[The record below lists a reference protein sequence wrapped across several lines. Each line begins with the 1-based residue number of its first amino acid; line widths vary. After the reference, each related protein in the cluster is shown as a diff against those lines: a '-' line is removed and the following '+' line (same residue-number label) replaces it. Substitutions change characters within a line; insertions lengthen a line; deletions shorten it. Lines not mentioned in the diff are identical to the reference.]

1 MDLRKVSKIRL
12 KPKFK
17 IILQIF
23 GSIFCVFL
31 GLFFF
36 YSKQIYDLK
45 KIGYSKK
52 ASHEILFSLKKDYVL
67 SVGKNES
74 LNAAF
79 ESSSYKE
86 ENLDHYRKIR
96 FYTHKNFIKNINK
109 LLEKGYNDSDIN
121 IIFSHGND
129 EEVSRF
135 TKREKI
141 RYLEEFYSISYAKLD
156 NYDRYVHY
164 SDDTGE
170 DEETTVLFV
179 NLDMDKNDYED
190 PVIVTKYS
198 TDMLVNKHRSLT
210 DKFVPNDL
218 VTISKEYASEDDLQA
233 SKVAVD
239 AFIKMSK
246 AAEAEGYSLVINSAY
261 RSYQEQ
267 LDLIDFYK
275 KAYGQSYVDKYV
287 AKAGFSEHQTGLSF
301 DIGSRTANVFQNS
314 KEYTWMEENA
324 YKYGFIRRF
333 TKKYELITG
342 FRNEPW
348 HFRYVGEKIAKEIH
362 EKGMSYEEYWA
373 VFLDK

>member
-1 MDLRKVSKIRL
+1 MRKVSKIRL
-12 KPKFK
+12 KPGFK
-17 IILQIF
+17 KLLQIF
-23 GSIFCVFL
+23 GSVFCIFL
-31 GLFFF
+31 GLFLF
-36 YSKQIYDLK
+36 YSKQIHDLTK
-45 KIGYSKK
+45 LGYSKK

-67 SVGKNES
+67 SVGKNKS

-79 ESSSYKE
+79 ESHSYKE
-86 ENLDHYRKIR
+86 ENLDHYRKISY
-96 FYTHKNFIKNINK
+96 FSHKHFINNINK

-135 TKREKI
+135 TERDKV
-141 RYLEEFYSISYAKLD
+141 RYLEEFYSIPYAKLD

-179 NLDMDKNDYED
+179 NLDMDKEDYQE
-190 PVIVTKYS
+190 PVSVQNYS
-198 TDMLVNKHRSLT
+198 VDMLVNKHRCLT
-210 DKFVPNDL
+210 EKFVPDDL
-218 VTISKEYASEDDLQA
+218 ITIDKEYASEDDLQA
-233 SKVAVD
+233 SRIAVE

-246 AAEAEGYSLVINSAY
+246 DAEKEGFYLVINSAY
-261 RSYQEQ
+261 RSYQDQ
-267 LDLIDFYK
+267 LDLIDFYM

-287 AKAGFSEHQTGLSF
+287 AKAGFSEHQTGLAF
-301 DIGSRTANVFQNS
+301 DIGSRSSSVFQNS

-333 TKKYELITG
+333 TKKYEFITG

-348 HFRYVGEKIAKEIH
+348 HFRYVGEKNAKKIY
-362 EKGMSYEEYWA
+362 EKGMSFEEYWTI
-373 VFLDK
+373 FLNK

>member
-1 MDLRKVSKIRL
+1 MKKVSKIRL

-17 IILQIF
+17 KILEIF
-23 GSIFCVFL
+23 GSIFCVLL
-31 GLFFF
+31 GLLLF

-67 SVGKNES
+67 SVGKNDS

-79 ESSSYKE
+79 ESSFYKE

-96 FYTHKNFIKNINK
+96 YFPHKHFIININK

-141 RYLEEFYSISYAKLD
+141 RYLEEFYSIPYAKLD

-170 DEETTVLFV
+170 DEEAAVLFV
-179 NLDMDKNDYED
+179 NLDLDKNDYED
-190 PVIVTKYS
+190 SVIVNNFS
-198 TDMLVNKHRSLT
+198 TDMLVNKHRCLT

-218 VTISKEYASEDDLQA
+218 VTISKEYASEDGLQA
-233 SKVAVD
+233 SKIAVD
-239 AFIKMSK
+239 AFINMNK
-246 AAEAEGYSLVINSAY
+246 AADAEGYSLVINSAY
-261 RSYQEQ
+261 RSYQDQ
-267 LDLIDFYK
+267 LDLIDFYMN
-275 KAYGQSYVDKYV
+275 AYGQNYVDKYV
-287 AKAGFSEHQTGLSF
+287 AKAGFSEHQTGLAF
-301 DIGSRTANVFQNS
+301 DIGSRKTNVFQNS
-314 KEYTWMEENA
+314 REYIWMEENA

-333 TKKYELITG
+333 TKKYESITG

-348 HFRYVGEKIAKEIH
+348 HFRYVGEKIAKKIH
-362 EKGMSYEEYWA
+362 ENGMSYEEYWA
-373 VFLDK
+373 NFLDK

>member
-1 MDLRKVSKIRL
+1 
-12 KPKFK
+12 
-17 IILQIF
+17 
-23 GSIFCVFL
+23 
-31 GLFFF
+31 
-36 YSKQIYDLK
+36 
-45 KIGYSKK
+45 
-52 ASHEILFSLKKDYVL
+52 
-67 SVGKNES
+67 
-74 LNAAF
+74 
-79 ESSSYKE
+79 
-86 ENLDHYRKIR
+86 
-96 FYTHKNFIKNINK
+96 
-109 LLEKGYNDSDIN
+109 
-121 IIFSHGND
+121 
-129 EEVSRF
+129 
-135 TKREKI
+135 
-141 RYLEEFYSISYAKLD
+141 
-156 NYDRYVHY
+156 
-164 SDDTGE
+164 
-170 DEETTVLFV
+170 
-179 NLDMDKNDYED
+179 MDKNDYED

>member
-1 MDLRKVSKIRL
+1 MDLKKVSKIRL

-17 IILQIF
+17 KILEIF
-23 GSIFCVFL
+23 GSIFCVLL
-31 GLFFF
+31 GLLLF

-67 SVGKNES
+67 SVGKNDS

-79 ESSSYKE
+79 ESSFYKE

-96 FYTHKNFIKNINK
+96 YFPHKHFIININK

-141 RYLEEFYSISYAKLD
+141 RYLEEFYSIPYAKLD

-170 DEETTVLFV
+170 DEEAVVLFV
-179 NLDMDKNDYED
+179 NLDLDKNDYED
-190 PVIVTKYS
+190 SVIVNSFS

-218 VTISKEYASEDDLQA
+218 VTISKEYASEDGLQA
-233 SKVAVD
+233 SKIAVD
-239 AFIKMSK
+239 AFINMNK
-246 AAEAEGYSLVINSAY
+246 AGDAEGYSLVIN
-261 RSYQEQ
+261 
-267 LDLIDFYK
+267 
-275 KAYGQSYVDKYV
+275 
-287 AKAGFSEHQTGLSF
+287 
-301 DIGSRTANVFQNS
+301 
-314 KEYTWMEENA
+314 
-324 YKYGFIRRF
+324 
-333 TKKYELITG
+333 
-342 FRNEPW
+342 
-348 HFRYVGEKIAKEIH
+348 
-362 EKGMSYEEYWA
+362 
-373 VFLDK
+373 

>member
-17 IILQIF
+17 KILQIF

-31 GLFFF
+31 GLFLF

-96 FYTHKNFIKNINK
+96 YYAHKNFIKNINK

-261 RSYQEQ
+261 RSYQDQ

-275 KAYGQSYVDKYV
+275 NAYGQSYVDKYV

-348 HFRYVGEKIAKEIH
+348 HFRYVGEKIAKKIH

-373 VFLDK
+373 IFLDK

>member
-1 MDLRKVSKIRL
+1 MRKVSKIRL

-31 GLFFF
+31 GLFLF

-275 KAYGQSYVDKYV
+275 NAYGQSYVDKYV

-362 EKGMSYEEYWA
+362 EKGMSFEEYWA
-373 VFLDK
+373 NFLDK

>member
-1 MDLRKVSKIRL
+1 MRKVSKIRL

-31 GLFFF
+31 GLFLF

-239 AFIKMSK
+239 AFIKMNK